1 MQIHACDMHF
11 TDSLHYHAM
20 TIHLLLKGE
29 VYEKPGLLKEL
40 LAIINREQDLQ
51 EERDPDCLPR

>member
-1 MQIHACDMHF
+1 
-11 TDSLHYHAM
+11 M

-51 EERDPDCLPR
+51 DERDPDCLPR

>member
-1 MQIHACDMHF
+1 MA
-11 TDSLHYHAM
+11 
-20 TIHLLLKGE
+20 IHLWLKGE